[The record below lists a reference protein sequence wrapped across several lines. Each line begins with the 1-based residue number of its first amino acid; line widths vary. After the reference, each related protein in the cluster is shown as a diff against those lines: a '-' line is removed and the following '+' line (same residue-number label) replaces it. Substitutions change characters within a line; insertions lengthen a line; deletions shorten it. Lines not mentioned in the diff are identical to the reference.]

1 MRAVRRPRA
10 ARSARAAAVAATKPG
25 ASPSLRALTAAALAL
40 PGLAPG
46 RAGAEDDEFA
56 FQYGRY
62 TEDDR
67 DLSGVDS
74 AYDPIRAD
82 NLMASARF
90 SLVHRWSLAFM
101 YEQDTWSGATPI
113 TTAPLVMGGNRP
125 TSPDGVSGAT
135 PFIEGDLFLDG
146 SLDPLR
152 ISELGELGDADP
164 SLVHTLSS
172 ASPETR
178 QQVGATLGYEL
189 EEVPVELSL
198 GGGVSLEDD
207 YTSAFGELGGAWEF
221 DQGRFRLEAS
231 TSYTHNETD
240 VLLDPDA
247 VPYIDTSAYEDEV
260 EIFPS
265 TGNRKLSGDSDEV
278 GLRLAL
284 SRILTR
290 NTLVKAGFGYAR
302 ASGYLE
308 NPYKVVEV
316 GFIDPAQQGQA
327 PPGGYYA
334 QVHALLEQ
342 RPNSRNQWSADAR
355 LVQYVAPLDAALQL
369 SYGFYADDWG
379 IDAHTVEASWGQP
392 IGWGLT
398 LTPRVRFY
406 SQSQADFYEP
416 YLISDQAY
424 RTIVTDPDTGDIIS
438 ITPFDPSL
446 LPSHFSSDA
455 RLSGFGALSGGATLS
470 LRFMQGVVLDGGFE
484 YYAHRGDWQLGG
496 GGEGDYADFDSYLLS
511 AGVRFDT
518 SALRA
523 FAAGEERADEAE
535 RHGAGHTPAGGA
547 PAGVMLGHM
556 LDAQGDWM
564 FGLRYGYARQDG
576 DVLHG
581 TRKARDAEIA
591 ARGCEDIPCVSAPK
605 TMTMQMI
612 MVDVSYAPTS
622 WLNLM
627 LMPSFVAM
635 KMDVRPLDSAA
646 PDVHGSHDHE
656 SGGVGDTGMY
666 ALVQLFETPGHALHA
681 GVGLSAPSGSVD
693 EKDDRSHQQERGYTH
708 YGMQLGSGTWD
719 FLPSLTYNGAW
730 RRVSFGGQLSG
741 TVRLEDENDSG
752 YALGDVFQATGWAGF
767 ALTRWL
773 SATAR
778 GLYTWQ
784 GQIRHEYDR
793 RHDESGPM
801 DFPSNYGA
809 QYVDLGLGLAA
820 AATSGPLAGQRLA
833 LEWLQPLRDDVDGY
847 QLERVGSLQAS
858 WSLAF

>member
-1 MRAVRRPRA
+1 M
-10 ARSARAAAVAATKPG
+10 AATRGWIAAPR
-25 ASPSLRALTAAALAL
+25 SPSLRALTAAALAL

-46 RAGAEDDEFA
+46 RAQGAEDDEVS

-74 AYDPIRAD
+74 AFDPIRAD
-82 NLMASARF
+82 NLMAEARF
-90 SLVHRWSLAFM
+90 SLIDRWSLAFM
-101 YEQDTWSGATPI
+101 YEQDTWSGATPV

-135 PFIEGDLFLDG
+135 PFIEGDLFFDG
-146 SLDPLR
+146 RLHPLR
-152 ISELGELGDADP
+152 LDEFGEPGSADT
-164 SLVHTLSS
+164 SLVHTLAS

-178 QQVGATLGYEL
+178 QQFGATLGYAF
-189 EEVPVELSL
+189 EERPLELSL
-198 GGGVSLEDD
+198 GGGYSLESD
-207 YTSAFGELGGAWEF
+207 YESAFGELGGAWEF

-240 VLLDPDA
+240 ALLDPDA
-247 VPYIDTSAYEDEV
+247 VPYIDTSAYDDDVEV
-260 EIFPS
+260 FSS

-284 SRILTR
+284 SRILNR
-290 NTLVKAGFGYAR
+290 NTLVKVGFGYAR
-302 ASGYLE
+302 ASGFLE

-316 GFIDPAQQGQA
+316 AFIDPAQQGQA
-327 PPGGYYA
+327 PPGGSYA

-355 LVQYVAPLDAALQL
+355 LVQYVSPLDAALQL

-379 IDAHTVEASWGQP
+379 IDAHTFEASWGQP
-392 IGWGLT
+392 LGWGFT
-398 LTPRVRFY
+398 LTPRIRFY

-416 YLISDQAY
+416 YLISQQAY
-424 RTIVTDPDTGDIIS
+424 RTIVTDPDSGDILS

-455 RLSGFGALSGGATLS
+455 RLSGFGSLSSGATLS
-470 LRFMQGVVLDGGFE
+470 LRFARGIVLDGGFE
-484 YYAHRGDWQLGG
+484 YAWHRGDWELGG
-496 GGEGDYADFDSYLLS
+496 GGEGDYADFDYYVLS
-511 AGVRFDT
+511 AGLRFDT
-518 SALRA
+518 SALAA
-523 FAAGEERADEAE
+523 FAAAEAE
-535 RHGAGHTPAGGA
+535 GDAEAEHAMVHAHTDLA

-556 LDAQGDWM
+556 LDTPGDWM

-576 DVLHG
+576 DVLRG
-581 TRKARDAEIA
+581 TRSADDDEIA
-591 ARGCEDIPCVSAPK
+591 ARGCDDIPCVTAPK

-612 MVDVSYAPTS
+612 MVDVSYAATS

-627 LMPSFVAM
+627 LMPSFVAL
-635 KMDVRPLDSAA
+635 KMDVRPLDSEA
-646 PDVHGSHDHE
+646 PDPQHSSHDHE
-656 SGGVGDTGMY
+656 SGGVGDTGMF
-666 ALVQLFETPGHALHA
+666 ALVEVLEAPGHELHA
-681 GVGLSAPSGSVD
+681 GLGLSAPTGKVD
-693 EKDDRSHQQERGYTH
+693 EKTDRSHQQEDAYTH

-730 RRVSFGGQLSG
+730 RRLSFGAQLSG

-784 GQIRHEYDR
+784 GHIRHQYDR
-793 RHDESGPM
+793 RHDES
-801 DFPSNYGA
+801 
-809 QYVDLGLGLAA
+809 
-820 AATSGPLAGQRLA
+820 
-833 LEWLQPLRDDVDGY
+833 
-847 QLERVGSLQAS
+847 
-858 WSLAF
+858 